1 MRSGDLSAITTDPRF
16 HEWERG
22 QQSKKSMGTHHC
34 AQTLSLDV
42 EVSPPLTQ
50 SSDSCLFMVGQGVG
64 PWMCSASSIM
74 CLHVLI
80 HKISTICIL
89 DFLLFGLVLILS
101 AILTPHSLSLTQF
114 KALPTF
120 SHKLLKH
127 SSSQTSQIPHSVQ
140 KYLGNYN
147 QMMNLRFTWFML
159 LRVNCS
165 YGP

>member
-1 MRSGDLSAITTDPRF
+1 
-16 HEWERG
+16 
-22 QQSKKSMGTHHC
+22 
-34 AQTLSLDV
+34 
-42 EVSPPLTQ
+42 
-50 SSDSCLFMVGQGVG
+50 
-64 PWMCSASSIM
+64 MCSASSIL

-140 KYLGNYN
+140 KHEGTGRYEAHLWDNGCNKEGQSRKGRQAGELQSNDESSVYLGKSSSP
-147 QMMNLRFTWFML
+147 LSLSICFEET
-159 LRVNCS
+159 V
-165 YGP
+165 